1 MKKNEVPQDK
11 SHALAGETKTIY
23 ALDESGKVGATETS
37 GWDVEDIV
45 LDQALEELQ
54 RHAEDA
60 LVRAQAGKTSPLE
73 FHMYK
78 QRMDLPMLAQATG
91 QFQWQVRRHFDP
103 RRFAKLSA
111 KKLNRYAEVLDLT
124 VDVLKELPEKHE

>member
-11 SHALAGETKTIY
+11 SHALAGETKAIY
-23 ALDESGKVGATETS
+23 ALDESGKVGVIETS
-37 GWDVEDIV
+37 GWDVENIV

-60 LVRAQAGKTSPLE
+60 LVRAHAGETSPLE

-78 QRMDLPMLAQATG
+78 QRMDLPMLAQATS
-91 QFQWQVRRHFDP
+91 QFQWRVRRHFDP
-103 RRFAKLSA
+103 QRFAKLSA
-111 KKLNRYAEVLDLT
+111 TKLNLYAEVLDIT
-124 VDVLKELPEKHE
+124 VDVLKGLPEKHE

>member
-11 SHALAGETKTIY
+11 SRALAGETKTIY
-23 ALDESGKVGATETS
+23 ALDESGKVGVIETS
-37 GWDVEDIV
+37 GWNVEDIV
-45 LDQALEELQ
+45 LDQALEELE

-60 LVRAQAGKTSPLE
+60 FARAQAGETSPLE

-91 QFQWQVRRHFDP
+91 QFQWRIRRHFDP

-111 KKLNRYAEVLDLT
+111 KKLSLYAEVLDIS
-124 VDVLKELPEKHE
+124 VDELKGLPE